1 MQSHN
6 LKLLQFHPAA
16 PGKMRQPPNAPA
28 RPHWLRLVSSNG
40 LGLSPAKQRQRPIRR
55 PASAAFR
62 TLVGAN
68 WSRCFRPEETAMAS
82 QVPRR
87 VWQLP
92 QVLAL
97 APVASGDQASATAR
111 ALRSRKRSLARP
123 SFETRK
129 ASQEETMG
137 IRHRHPTFDLTPTPL
152 PWVLTP
158 YLQTQVCLPKV
169 SLVSVKK
176 ITRSPSCDPARRGPR

>member
-16 PGKMRQPPNAPA
+16 QGKMRRPPNAPA

-40 LGLSPAKQRQRPIRR
+40 LGLSPAKQRQRRILR
-55 PASAAFR
+55 PVNAAFR
-62 TLVGAN
+62 TWVGED
-68 WSRCFRPEETAMAS
+68 WSRCFHPEETAIAS
-82 QVPRR
+82 QVPRQ

-92 QVLAL
+92 QVPAL
-97 APVASGDQASATAR
+97 GPVASGGQVSATAR
-111 ALRSRKRSLARP
+111 ALRSGKRFLARP
-123 SFETRK
+123 SIETRK
-129 ASQEETMG
+129 ASREATMG

-158 YLQTQVCLPKV
+158 YLQTQVCLRKV
-169 SLVSVKK
+169 SLVSVQK
-176 ITRSPSCDPARRGPR
+176 ITRSRSCDPARRGPR